1 MGGIVVLIF
10 MIISFIISII
20 GWIVHIKRYDEGDE
34 HREYGSFWVGLSSGI
49 LAVIFLICFIPM
61 NFKQID
67 AGEVGVQTKFGRVL
81 DKTLTEGLKAKSPL
95 VRVHTYSVRMNE
107 YTMSRALGE
116 GVKHENDAIT
126 TRTRTSD
133 NLEVG
138 IDMTVR
144 WSVNPQKAQLVY
156 KNISPNMQG
165 IIDIIVRP
173 SSRAYLRD
181 IASDYTLDNLIIKRT
196 EVANRVFDMLKLE
209 FEEQG
214 LIIETVLLRDI
225 YPPSEIDTAIKKK
238 LARDQELKEMEYQEK
253 IAEKNAAIRRIE
265 AQGIAD
271 AQAIIQKELTPEY
284 IQYEAVQTYGKLA
297 SSPNTTFVILPTNPE
312 AAGMPLILG
321 TK

>member
-1 MGGIVVLIF
+1 MGGIVAIIF
-10 MIISFIISII
+10 MIIGFIVAIP
-20 GWIVHIKRYDEGDE
+20 GWLVHVRKYDSSDDHSEFA
-34 HREYGSFWVGLSSGI
+34 SFWFGLIGTIVG
-49 LAVIFLICFIPM
+49 VIFLIVVLCLSFTA
-61 NFKQID
+61 ID
-67 AGEVGVQTKFGRVL
+67 AGEVGVQTKFGKVL
-81 DKTLTEGLKAKSPL
+81 NETLTEGFHSKSPL
-95 VRVHTYSVRMNE
+95 VSVHTYSVRMNE

-126 TRTRTSD
+126 TRTSD

-156 KNISPNMQG
+156 KNISPDMQG

-196 EVANRVFDMLKLE
+196 EVASRVFDMLKLE

-225 YPPSEIDTAIKKK
+225 YPPTEIDTAIKKK

-253 IAEKNAAIRRIE
+253 IAEKNASIRRIE

-271 AQAIIQKELTPEY
+271 AQKIIQKELTPIY
-284 IQYEAVQTYGKLA
+284 VQYEAIQAYKELA
-297 SSPNTTFVILPTNPE
+297 GSPNTTFVILPTDPKG
-312 AAGMPLILG
+312 AGMPLILG
-321 TK
+321 AK